1 MNLQS
6 EINWVVKELQSIE
19 DPTFIE
25 LIKNMLKRRN
35 DTNNSEPVTIEEY
48 NREIDEAE
56 KDIESGNVYS
66 VQEVRKIS
74 EKWGRK

>member
-35 DTNNSEPVTIEEY
+35 DINNSEPVTIEEY